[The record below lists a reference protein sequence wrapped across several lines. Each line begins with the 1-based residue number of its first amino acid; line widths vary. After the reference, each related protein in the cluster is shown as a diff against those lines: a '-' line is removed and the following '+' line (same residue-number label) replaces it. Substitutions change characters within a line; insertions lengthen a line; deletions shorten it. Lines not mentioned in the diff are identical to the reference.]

1 MSTDLT
7 TTAIEGSEISVFNP
21 DSDLRETM
29 ASNFEAGESMRFS
42 DLPKANFKSKPFS
55 VKIGG
60 ANKSLEYLEGILV
73 FRGASWSLWGDEDNQ
88 GGSLPFI
95 TSVDGIT
102 GFQRGDDAGTLDV
115 DLIEEHR
122 TGDGTYDLRKL
133 PYMKWEKSNGR
144 NIPPRV
150 KEYRHLCILPLD
162 GIYPIHLQVPST
174 SIGIAKDF
182 VRKLELP
189 FYRTIVKIGL
199 NDAKSR
205 DGKRSYFVI
214 DPSVVGSISAE
225 EGKAVMSAYTT
236 PLKEAF
242 RENVIGNN

>member
-7 TTAIEGSEISVFNP
+7 TTAIEGSEIAVFNP
-21 DSDLRETM
+21 ESDLRETM
-29 ASNFEAGESMRFS
+29 ASNFEDGESMRFN
-42 DLPKANFKSKPFS
+42 DLPKANLKSKPFS
-55 VKIGG
+55 VNIGG
-60 ANKSLEYLEGILV
+60 RNESLEYLEGILV
-73 FRGASWSLWGDEDNQ
+73 FRGASWILFGDEDTT
-88 GGSLPFI
+88 GSMPFI

-102 GFQRGDDAGTLDV
+102 GYQRGDDAGTLDV

-122 TGDGTYDLRKL
+122 TGEGEYDLRKL
-133 PYMKWEKSNGR
+133 AYMKWTKDGNR
-144 NIPPRV
+144 NVPPRV

-174 SIGIAKDF
+174 SVGIAKDF

-199 NDAKSR
+199 SEAKSR
-205 DGKRSYFVI
+205 DGKRSYYVI

-225 EGKAVMSAYTT
+225 EGRAIQSAYTN
-236 PLKEAF
+236 PLKDAF
-242 RENVIGNN
+242 VESVIGNR